1 MSAKIACLIPPRW
14 SLAEYAL
21 HTCDD
26 RSHSHFSQSQFNEQL
41 RDGSV
46 ELLRWP
52 DMKRGVKAVVRMVRI
67 SKRGISCSAGETLAW
82 MLLDDDTRMVAQTM
96 LAEIRMT
103 RETRTEEKEVC
114 TAYL

>member
-1 MSAKIACLIPPRW
+1 M
-14 SLAEYAL
+14 AEYAL

-26 RSHSHFSQSQFNEQL
+26 RSHSHFSQSQYNEQL

-52 DMKRGVKAVVRMVRI
+52 DKRRGIKAVVRMVRI
-67 SKRGISCSAGETLAW
+67 AKRGISCSAGETLAT
-82 MLLDDDTRMVAQTM
+82 MLLFDDTHAVAQVM

-103 RETRTEEKEVC
+103 REMRTEEKEIC